1 MPKKNTPFTLPFK
14 LILLYLY
21 LCVFG
26 TALIVVMYAFA
37 SKETLFA
44 DYETLSTSEDL
55 LRRALTVAA
64 SLISVVATV
73 WTVWLLRQRRKDTLF
88 AYAVLIFVNYG
99 VFGIVPGAVTN
110 LTLANVLTA
119 VIALGIDLSILIFL
133 FKSNQAKKTLSQ

>member
-1 MPKKNTPFTLPFK
+1 
-14 LILLYLY
+14 
-21 LCVFG
+21 
-26 TALIVVMYAFA
+26 MYAFA

-55 LRRALTVAA
+55 LRRALTIAA

-73 WTVWLLRQRRKDTLF
+73 WTIWLLRQRRKDTLF

-99 VFGIVPGAVTN
+99 VFGIIPGAVTN
-110 LTLANVLTA
+110 LTLTNILTA

-133 FKSNQAKKTLSQ
+133 FKSNQAKKTLSR